1 MDHFL
6 FMCPSNPFLGDSWLC
21 VANTAKA
28 SRFQLPIDYPVK
40 WPEYLPP
47 ENSTFSGCTEIF
59 GPRGVGEIVGG
70 AFLAC
75 DFDHSPRN

>member
-6 FMCPSNPFLGDSWLC
+6 FVCPSNPFLGDSWLC

-40 WPEYLPP
+40 WPEYLPLR
-47 ENSTFSGCTEIF
+47 TQHFQAAQ
-59 GPRGVGEIVGG
+59 R
-70 AFLAC
+70 FL
-75 DFDHSPRN
+75 DREGSVK